1 MPVRSVACS
10 GATRPAI
17 ASGSHPGRYCRTRG
31 SPWTAARA
39 TRVQAARPV
48 PRRLGPQARCRPVVT
63 EFPSERTVVPRKGHS
78 HRPWPGIAASRR
90 SPRPW
95 SFVEPD
101 LVDDSGAMTAMS
113 ASGDDQPP
121 EVTAGLPPS
130 AAHSSAGMPAGPLPE
145 GARCL
150 TQFIWLLEHVQ
161 DAVTWHRQQARSG
174 SYERTAFGTTNRL
187 DRSPRPVSR
196 SRPCAHNDLSVRP
209 QRRDRPTGLARI
221 AAGVCALAANQLQS
235 LSVIG
240 TPLRRVPYRCSYASS
255 RDSRDIFRISF
266 PGVLKDGEQR
276 VLLGCGQD
284 REGPLG

>member
-1 MPVRSVACS
+1 MQRCHAAGHSIRVAPRAVLSHPGESLDCGPGHPGTGRPPSPAQARAAGPLPARHNRISFRTDRSASQRSQPPPVARYRCI
-10 GATRPAI
+10 PAI
-17 ASGSHPGRYCRTRG
+17 ASSLVIRG
-31 SPWTAARA
+31 
-39 TRVQAARPV
+39 ARP
-48 PRRLGPQARCRPVVT
+48 RRRQC
-63 EFPSERTVVPRKGHS
+63 
-78 HRPWPGIAASRR
+78 
-90 SPRPW
+90 
-95 SFVEPD
+95 
-101 LVDDSGAMTAMS
+101 AMTAMS

-240 TPLRRVPYRCSYASS
+240 TPLRRVPYRRFSAGAQSA
-255 RDSRDIFRISF
+255 
-266 PGVLKDGEQR
+266 G
-276 VLLGCGQD
+276 
-284 REGPLG
+284 

>member
-1 MPVRSVACS
+1 
-10 GATRPAI
+10 
-17 ASGSHPGRYCRTRG
+17 
-31 SPWTAARA
+31 
-39 TRVQAARPV
+39 
-48 PRRLGPQARCRPVVT
+48 
-63 EFPSERTVVPRKGHS
+63 
-78 HRPWPGIAASRR
+78 
-90 SPRPW
+90 
-95 SFVEPD
+95 VEPD

-221 AAGVCALAANQLQS
+221 GRECARWLRTTAGPEPARFLAVHSPAGFEQFSIDVADAERQLGHELEPAELIRIASRQDWQI
-235 LSVIG
+235 VG
-240 TPLRRVPYRCSYASS
+240 PPLPV
-255 RDSRDIFRISF
+255 
-266 PGVLKDGEQR
+266 
-276 VLLGCGQD
+276 
-284 REGPLG
+284 